1 MKRIS
6 EFIKEFEAL
15 KDKHGDLP
23 VVVDF
28 SDFRPTVNF
37 EMDICFSAH
46 GAIDHDTGT
55 EVDCV
60 IIT

>member
-6 EFIKEFEAL
+6 EFIKELEAL
-15 KDKHGDLP
+15 KEKHGDLP

-28 SDFRPTVNF
+28 SDYRPTVND
-37 EMDICFSAH
+37 ELDLSFSAR

-55 EVDCV
+55 EVDCIV
-60 IIT
+60 IV